1 MKKENE
7 KIVSKQK
14 TSRSN
19 SIKKRNKNS
28 GKIMESLKNLNIDY
42 QLKKRLNKSNRTQH
56 IRNNTFSS
64 TIMNMKQQK
73 LLNSKTSS

>member
-1 MKKENE
+1 VKKENE
-7 KIVSKQK
+7 KTVSKQK

-42 QLKKRLNKSNRTQH
+42 
-56 IRNNTFSS
+56 
-64 TIMNMKQQK
+64 
-73 LLNSKTSS
+73 